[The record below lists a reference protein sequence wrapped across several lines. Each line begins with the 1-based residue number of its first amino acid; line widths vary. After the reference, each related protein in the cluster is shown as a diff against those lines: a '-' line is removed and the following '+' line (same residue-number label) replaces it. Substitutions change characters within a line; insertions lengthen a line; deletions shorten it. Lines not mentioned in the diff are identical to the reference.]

1 MESYKGIASSITALN
16 DKLQQHEIKVQ
27 VDEVNREEGSGLQN
41 QRRLEENN
49 WFWRGREIWECSIA
63 ILALFPIFFTPFIFG
78 FYFGRE
84 DELPSAII
92 SLSGNI
98 DTALVLNMTKQ
109 NGTMHNQ
116 IIPYIPRAAPT
127 TPSTHATANC
137 NPLIILK
144 ITRIWSVSRYIK
156 EKQKRL
162 DAQYYRGNALQMID
176 IFLTLNFWLHLQTCI
191 FGYLAITQKEEE
203 SWVSS
208 AGFGRPGKFYRNLP
222 VLDKYMMCLY
232 FSGSTLTTVGYGDIH
247 AVNVTEYFVVHL
259 FITIYYVLNPI
270 LQAKITTLAGRLQ
283 GTPVSPSSL
292 DTPPQHQ

>member
-1 MESYKGIASSITALN
+1 M
-16 DKLQQHEIKVQ
+16 KLKY
-27 VDEVNREEGSGLQN
+27 RSM
-41 QRRLEENN
+41 
-49 WFWRGREIWECSIA
+49 
-63 ILALFPIFFTPFIFG
+63 
-78 FYFGRE
+78 RE

-98 DTALVLNMTKQ
+98 DTALVVFGVFDLIYAFYRIQEIPVTRRFIHGLVSICDSIGWLQTTLNMTKQ